1 MLDVK
6 PKNLIIIV
14 VTIAVGFA
22 VANLPAPTGL
32 ERPAMVY
39 LGIFA
44 GLLILLVTNALPT
57 WASCLGALSVMA
69 ICQVAPIADVFDAF
83 SGSIFWL
90 MAAVFAFATA
100 IGNSGLMDRLAL
112 KMLTIFPKNYRGQV
126 LSLMAAGFIMSP
138 LIPSSNAKVNL
149 LIPMATAMT
158 EQVGYKPHSKAA
170 LGLFTA
176 TFLPSYMGSYAFLTG
191 TVNVAFFLGVLK
203 LQFTWI
209 GWLSVTF
216 VWLIVLLIGTYVFCM
231 TYCKPKEKLD
241 LPGDYFEGKYR
252 ELGSMKPQE
261 KLTAIVVIAALV
273 LWITQPLHGID
284 AGMVCMVATIVLVAF
299 NVLTGS
305 DFNTRMPWG
314 LLIFIGAL
322 ISVGNLMQPL
332 GINDWLAGLLA
343 PVLTPIA
350 SNVWVF
356 VPALLLITWAL
367 RAVIPAQGVV
377 LIVLAAVFAS
387 VLPAAGISLFVLG
400 FVEHPAGNIWFNK
413 FQNPFIMGTLG
424 VAGNKYVTIKEFKK
438 SAYAFMVITLV
449 GCMASIPLWSA
460 MGLC

>member
-1 MLDVK
+1 MKDVSA
-6 PKNLIIIV
+6 KNLLILVISIVIGCII
-14 VTIAVGFA
+14 
-22 VANLPAPTGL
+22 ANLPAPTGL

-39 LGIFA
+39 LGIFVS
-44 GLLILLVTNALPT
+44 LLVLLVTNALPS
-57 WASCLGALSVMA
+57 WASCLCALSIMA
-69 ICQVAPIADVFDAF
+69 ICKVAPIADVFGAF
-83 SGSIFWL
+83 AGSIFWL
-90 MAAVFAFATA
+90 MVAVFAFATA
-100 IGNSGLMDRLAL
+100 IGNSGLMNRLAL

-126 LSLMAAGFIMSP
+126 LSLMAAGFVMSP

-158 EQVGYKPHSKAA
+158 EQVGYKPRSKPA

-176 TFLPSYMGSYAFLTG
+176 AFLPSYMGSYAFLTG
-191 TVNVAFFLGVLK
+191 TVNVAFFLGVLH
-203 LQFTWI
+203 LEFTWI

-216 VWLIVLLIGTYVFCM
+216 VWLIILLIGTYLYCM
-231 TYCKPKEKLD
+231 TYCKPEEKLD
-241 LPGDYFEGKYR
+241 LPVGFFESKYA
-252 ELGSMKPQE
+252 ELGRMSFAE
-261 KLTAIVVIAALV
+261 KLSALVVIIALA
-273 LWITQPLHGID
+273 LWITQPIHGID
-284 AGMVCMVATIVLVAF
+284 AGMVCMVAAIVLVAF

-314 LLIFIGAL
+314 LLMFIGAL

-343 PVLTPIA
+343 PLLTPIA

-356 VPALLLITWAL
+356 VPVLLVITWIL

-377 LIVLAAVFAS
+377 LIILSAVFAS

-413 FQNPFIMGTLG
+413 FQNPFIIGTLG

-438 SAYAFMVITLV
+438 SAYAFMLITLV
-449 GCMASIPLWSA
+449 GCMGSIPLWMA